1 MKILDKFIGLFLL
14 TTPFLIGWGIF
25 SLLAPSSFWQ
35 IFATLIFALLVCIP
49 EGFFAW
55 IIGLII
61 LDSG

>member
-1 MKILDKFIGLFLL
+1 MKILDKIIGLFLL
-14 TTPFLIGWGIF
+14 TTPFLIGWAIF
-25 SLLAPSSFWQ
+25 ILLAPSSFWQ
-35 IFATLIFALLVCIP
+35 IFATLIFTLLVCIP